1 MSLFNYLKTAI
12 RQQGHTLQQVA
23 NSSGMT
29 KGYLSQ
35 LLNAKIKS
43 PSAQKL
49 ESLHRFLGL
58 EFPRREKTIG
68 VVFGKFYPLHTGHIY
83 LIQRA
88 CSQVDELHIIMGY
101 DQLRDLKLFENSA
114 MSQYPTVSDRLR
126 WLLQTF
132 KYQKNICIHSFN
144 EEGIESYPH
153 GWELWSTGVNVFL
166 SEHGIKPNCVY
177 TSEELDAPMYQQH
190 LNIPAIVIDANRL
203 FMNISG
209 GQIRQDP
216 FRYWQYIPTE
226 VKPFFVRTVVI
237 LGAESS
243 GKSMLVNK
251 LANIFNTTS
260 AWEYGRDYVF
270 SHLGGDEMA
279 LQYSDYD
286 KIALGQAQYIDFAV
300 KYANKV
306 AFIDTDFI
314 TTQAFCLK
322 YEGRKHPFVQALI
335 DKYRFDLVILLE
347 NNMPCILMDHNEL
360 QSILVTMLYENNVEF
375 VHVKDNNYDMRFLR
389 CVELVKQILGEF
401 RPISDLNDQK
411 CHVSQNNS

>member
-1 MSLFNYLKTAI
+1 MSSFEYLKTAI

-23 NSSGMT
+23 DASGMT

-49 ESLHRFLGL
+49 EALHRFLGL

-88 CSQVDELHIIMGY
+88 CSQVDELHIVMGY
-101 DQLRDLKLFENSA
+101 DDSRDRQLFENSA
-114 MSQYPTVSDRLR
+114 MSQQPTVSDRLR

-132 KYQKNICIHSFN
+132 KYQKNIHIHAFN
-144 EEGIESYPH
+144 EEGMEPYPH
-153 GWELWSTGVNVFL
+153 GWDVWSA
-166 SEHGIKPNCVY
+166 GIQTYMSNEGILPDCVY
-177 TSEELDAPMYQQH
+177 TSEEQDGAQYQAH
-190 LNIPAIVIDANRL
+190 LGIEARVIDPKRS

-209 GQIRQDP
+209 AQIRQNP
-216 FRYWQYIPTE
+216 FHYWEYIPTE
-226 VKPFFVRTVVI
+226 VKPFFVRTVAI
-237 LGAESS
+237 LGGESS
-243 GKSMLVNK
+243 GKSTLVNK

-306 AFIDTDFI
+306 AFIDTDFV
-314 TTQAFCLK
+314 TTQAFCKK
-322 YEGRKHPFVQALI
+322 YEGREHPFVQVLI
-335 DKYRFDLVILLE
+335 DEYRFDLVILLE
-347 NNMPCILMDHNEL
+347 NNVPWVADGLRSLGSSVDRREFQTL
-360 QSILVTMLYENNVEF
+360 LVSMLEANQVEY
-375 VHVKDNNYDMRFLR
+375 VHVEEDDYDSRFLR
-389 CVELVKQILGEF
+389 CVELVRALVKA
-401 RPISDLNDQK
+401 
-411 CHVSQNNS
+411 